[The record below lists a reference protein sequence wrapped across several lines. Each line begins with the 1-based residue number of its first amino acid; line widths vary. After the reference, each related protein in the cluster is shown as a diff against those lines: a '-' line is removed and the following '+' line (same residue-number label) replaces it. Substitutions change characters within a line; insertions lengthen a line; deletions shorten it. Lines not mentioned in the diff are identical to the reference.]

1 MKAKLPFPLLD
12 TPSVLASCDGWTE
25 EVYRDLLALQQGS
38 VTHEALDA
46 KYLYRRAILTL
57 ASRDLRCRP

>member
-38 VTHEALDA
+38 SHT
-46 KYLYRRAILTL
+46 RRWMRSISTVA
-57 ASRDLRCRP
+57 PY